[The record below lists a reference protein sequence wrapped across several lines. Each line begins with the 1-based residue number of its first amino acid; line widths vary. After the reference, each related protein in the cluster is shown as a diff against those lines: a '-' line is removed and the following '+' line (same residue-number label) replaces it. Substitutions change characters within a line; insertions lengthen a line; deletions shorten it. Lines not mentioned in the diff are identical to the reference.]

1 MDKAKPAAAAR
12 GKLELEEAL
21 LQIVHRR
28 HHQSLRQRQRTER
41 AKKGALGSAVRVADL
56 LVNTVDG
63 GMQELFVDEKR
74 IELEARVLLG
84 TIAWYRKQ
92 TDQWLAATNA
102 ISSDLKICFKKQWI
116 HLSRGLQ
123 HQERDTSPF
132 NEDDYKVLNHTPSQ
146 GAIM

>member
-102 ISSDLKICFKKQWI
+102 ISSDLKEIGDFENWMKIMDFDCKSINAAI
-116 HLSRGLQ
+116 HSI
-123 HQERDTSPF
+123 HQS
-132 NEDDYKVLNHTPSQ
+132 
-146 GAIM
+146 